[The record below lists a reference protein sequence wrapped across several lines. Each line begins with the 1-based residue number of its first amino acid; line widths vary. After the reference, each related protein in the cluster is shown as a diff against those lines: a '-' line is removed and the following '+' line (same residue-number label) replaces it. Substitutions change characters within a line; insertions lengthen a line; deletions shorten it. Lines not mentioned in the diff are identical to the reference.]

1 MDDKQFQT
9 LLAELRGIHTTLAA
23 MGRAMKSE
31 APNYQRPLSAYRI
44 FDWASIG
51 AVVLDGDAGGPSR
64 VEYLGHHFTRRNGA
78 GKFGEAIWF
87 SRPQGKNEDG
97 SNKYARLITFKDYSE
112 AEELDGRIEM
122 SDEEPKTK
130 QSNGRSAQPV
140 SRINRPAVPPTTPPP
155 PPAKPATTTTPLAAP
170 DPIPQK
176 DWELDAM
183 TSTDPLIFDTA
194 VVHVISWFK
203 DATQVATARE
213 SMFGQWV
220 AAHAPAYLAGLKTY
234 AKKRDELQANGHP
247 VKDAHKQAK
256 VDAGNHYRRELQ
268 AAGMVQA

>member
-9 LLAELRGIHTTLAA
+9 LLAEMRGIHTTLAA

-51 AVVLDGDAGGPSR
+51 AVVLDSDAVGPSR

-122 SDEEPKTK
+122 DEPKSQPASVAATPG
-130 QSNGRSAQPV
+130 GRSTQPI
-140 SRINRPAVPPTTPPP
+140 SRINRPAAPVTPTAPPAPPT
-155 PPAKPATTTTPLAAP
+155 PPAAS

-194 VVHVISWFK
+194 VVHVITWFK

-220 AAHAPAYLAGLKTY
+220 TAHAPAYLAGLKTY
-234 AKKRDELQANGHP
+234 AKKRDELQANGQP
-247 VKDAHKQAK
+247 VSTAHKQAK

-268 AAGMVQA
+268 AAGMVQV